1 MNTLEIISLVTNF
14 VLGSGVIGTF
24 IFYRSKRKKEN
35 VSAST
40 MEFDALVA
48 QLRYLKEQIKENF
61 TDMDA
66 MQDLLDKKRAANL
79 ELSRRVG
86 ELELRLVEEQR
97 LRKLAEYNICTD
109 EACTRRTP
117 PRKPTNL

>member
-1 MNTLEIISLVTNF
+1 MNTTEIISLILNF
-14 VLGSGVIGTF
+14 VLSSGLAGTF
-24 IFYRSKRKKEN
+24 IFYRAKRKKEN

-66 MQDLLDKKRAANL
+66 MQNLLDKKRALNL

-97 LRKLAEYNICTD
+97 LRKLAEYNICND
-109 EACTRRTP
+109 ETCPRRTP
-117 PRKPTNL
+117 PRKTN